1 MSSIKKADPQQRMT
15 NMLLAGNLYKA
26 HKIDKGIQKISQ
38 IQQAAMK
45 QNMQMHQQTTAQN
58 REIIANQNAANQIAQ
73 SQLRMQLSQAQFLLA
88 QKNLQPHHAVFAGS
102 LSLITTQRDGSAC
115 QLLRQFMEK

>member
-15 NMLLAGNLYKA
+15 NMLLAGNLYKS

-45 QNMQMHQQTTAQN
+45 QNMQMHQQTMAQN
-58 REIIANQNAANQIAQ
+58 REIIANIVEKIIKEQETIFMD
-73 SQLRMQLSQAQFLLA
+73 SFFKIFVRKI
-88 QKNLQPHHAVFAGS
+88 QK
-102 LSLITTQRDGSAC
+102 
-115 QLLRQFMEK
+115 K